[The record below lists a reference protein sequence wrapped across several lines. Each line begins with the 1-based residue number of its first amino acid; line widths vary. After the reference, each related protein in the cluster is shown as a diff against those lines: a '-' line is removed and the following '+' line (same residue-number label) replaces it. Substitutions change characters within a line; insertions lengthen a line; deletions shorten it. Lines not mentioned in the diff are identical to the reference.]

1 MLIQKNNFI
10 MARDKKIQVL
20 LNGDDELRLN
30 RIITSASMHTGRL
43 IATST
48 YVRDLILHHIQNYE
62 GEQKSFV
69 NEHVKKILKDFKSK
83 TNLKTTN
90 NE

>member
-1 MLIQKNNFI
+1 

-20 LNGDDELRLN
+20 LNSEDEQKLN
-30 RIITSASMHTGRL
+30 RIITSASMHTGKL

-48 YVRDLILHHIQNYE
+48 YVRDLILHHIASYE

-83 TNLKTTN
+83 SKLKSKN
-90 NE
+90 